1 VSTTLTDLTPAV
13 IAYLLAQAAAN
24 PALGAAATPVIVIDG
39 QPATQDVLVVN
50 ETGLTQWLWIGSDG
64 LVAPGSMSAAA
75 SSEQAFS
82 FLDQARTRDD
92 KFSVQ
97 CAAEAV
103 AGDGVM
109 AEARA
114 GAYAVMAAV
123 ELMLRGSPGTNPA
136 SPGDA
141 SMGGLVFWSE
151 VTGPIELE
159 QGQRDAGAGALVKFK
174 VTGFVRLTS

>member
-1 VSTTLTDLTPAV
+1 MSVLTDLTPQV
-13 IAYLLAQAAAN
+13 ISYLLTQAAGSTS
-24 PALGAAATPVIVIDG
+24 LGAATPPVVIIDG
-39 QPATQDVLVVN
+39 QPATADVLGVN

-64 LVAPGSMSAAA
+64 YAPPGTMAAAA
-75 SSEQAFS
+75 SSEQKFS
-82 FLDQARTRDD
+82 FLDQARTRDNTIE
-92 KFSVQ
+92 VQ

-103 AGDGVM
+103 AGSGAV

-114 GAYAVMAAV
+114 GAFAVMRAV
-123 ELMLRGSPGTNPA
+123 ELLLRGSPGTNPS

-141 SMGGLVFWSE
+141 SMGGLVYWSE